1 MNDTERRMW
10 LLGIWTKSVIGIR
23 RTNERRPYRT
33 VDGKRTKSMGLV
45 MLHDRGNF
53 DSLCFNR
60 GGINRRRDLELRR
73 AMGRAVQS

>member
-1 MNDTERRMW
+1 MNNTERRMW
-10 LLGIWTKSVIGIR
+10 LLGLWTKNVVGIR

-45 MLHDRGNF
+45 MLSDRGGF
-53 DSLCFNR
+53 DHLCFNR

-73 AMGRAVQS
+73 AMRLAVQS